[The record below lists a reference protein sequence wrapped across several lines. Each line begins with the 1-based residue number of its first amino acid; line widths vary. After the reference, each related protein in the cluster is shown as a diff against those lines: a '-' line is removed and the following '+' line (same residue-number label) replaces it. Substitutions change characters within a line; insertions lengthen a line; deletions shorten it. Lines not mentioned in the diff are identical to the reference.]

1 MAKSRKSLADQVPTE
16 IFWSIFNKLSFID
29 LIQAKA
35 VCSSWNL
42 AAEEFVSKMPWL
54 MLPSKKEV
62 EEGDGAFVNNNG
74 YNGFFNLCENRVYN
88 LKTTPMEF
96 RESCCIGSSNGWLVF
111 LEHKAVPFLFNP
123 FKQIKIH
130 LPSVDYLLGL
140 KKMERNEDG
149 EYEFDYLKKNQR
161 FFFKV
166 CGKEQVR
173 ECFIQKAILSGKP
186 DCNENFGVVLL
197 CNNREEIAYHQRGYN
212 SWTVIDVSHPPYR
225 DIICHKNHLYALTGN
240 NSIEVWDLGG
250 RDYVGRIVNKSDIV
264 LPFPDKSHTK
274 GNSLRGFGTSKFY
287 LVESCDDL
295 LLIVRFTGD
304 YVDFDGTLL
313 TEWDLLTETCTQP
326 KICPYRTCF
335 FHVYQLDFDEL
346 KWVEVESLNDRA
358 LFLGGNQSVSVSV
371 QSFPHCETNSI
382 YFTDDCWEK
391 MEEDYNYGGHDMGIY
406 NIKDES
412 FKPIYEFSSDK
423 IQPPPCWIIPSA
435 MLESQLGQCVA
446 SLPGCN

>member
-1 MAKSRKSLADQVPTE
+1 MAKRRKSLADQVPTE

-42 AAEEFVSKMPWL
+42 AAEEFVTKMPWL

-96 RESCCIGSSNGWLVF
+96 RESCCI
-111 LEHKAVPFLFNP
+111 
-123 FKQIKIH
+123 
-130 LPSVDYLLGL
+130 L
-140 KKMERNEDG
+140 KKMARNEDG
-149 EYEFDYLKKNQR
+149 EYELDYLKKNQR

-166 CGKEQVR
+166 CGKQQVR

-212 SWTVIDVSHPPYR
+212 SWTVIDVSHPPYQ
-225 DIICHKNHLYALTGN
+225 DIICYKNHIYALSNN

-250 RDYVGRIVNKSDIV
+250 RDYVGRIVKKSDIV
-264 LPFPDKSHTK
+264 LPCPDKSHTK

-295 LLIVRFTGD
+295 LLIVRFIGD
-304 YVDFDGTLL
+304 YVDLDGTLL

-335 FHVYQLDFDEL
+335 FHVYKLDFDEL

-371 QSFPHCETNSI
+371 QSFPNCETNSI

-423 IQPPPCWIIPSA
+423 IQPPPCWIIPSS